1 MTHSFSFNFW
11 LRRDVRSDK
20 NEGYISARITL
31 NGKRAEIATGF
42 KIDADRWNV
51 ASGSVKGNKE
61 DARTINVQLTAIK
74 NRLNEVF

>member
-1 MTHSFSFNFW
+1 MKHSFSFNFW

-42 KIDADRWNV
+42 KMM
-51 ASGSVKGNKE
+51 
-61 DARTINVQLTAIK
+61 LTAGM
-74 NRLNEVF
+74 LPPVV